1 MSDYQDGPHYGYN
14 PYGSEDERPAGAQPT
29 QQQPTQGQA
38 PYQTPQYPQQSE
50 AGQDQQP
57 TQQQPTQQY
66 AQQPTQSYAQQPAQ
80 QGYAY
85 PQDQYAQQKY
95 ASSYQQAYQPAP
107 QQPASGGDGKKGTPR
122 MFVFV
127 LGLVGGLAG
136 AIALVAALYFGG
148 IIGGGSSDSDD
159 SSAPASSSGTTKNV
173 TITPSDEDSTV
184 AEAVAEKCL
193 PSVVTITVETDD
205 GESLGSGVILDTDGD
220 ILTNY
225 HLFEYGNNSISVD
238 IEGKTY
244 SAELVGSD
252 ESSDIAVIKADLEG
266 ASVTPIERGDSD
278 DLVVGSWVMTIGS
291 PFGLEQS
298 VSSGIVSAL
307 YRSTTMASQS
317 GTAIYANL
325 IQVDAAVNT
334 GNSGGALVNDQGQLV
349 GISTLVTSSS
359 GDFSGIAFAIPG
371 NYALS
376 LADKIIAGEKI
387 THAYIGLSLSTVNEQ
402 NAKYNNLS
410 VDQGAYVAEV
420 ADDGPADQ
428 AGIEQGDIITAVDG
442 ESITSAD
449 SLLVAIREH
458 SEGDVIKVTYNRD
471 GKEDTVEVTLGNDE
485 ELQKQQAAERMQQ
498 SQGDGDSQSFNPFD
512 PFSIGQ

>member
-29 QQQPTQGQA
+29 QQQPTQ
-38 PYQTPQYPQQSE
+38 
-50 AGQDQQP
+50 
-57 TQQQPTQQY
+57 QY
-66 AQQPTQSYAQQPAQ
+66 ARQTTQSYAQQPTQ
-80 QGYAY
+80 RGYAY
-85 PQDQYAQQKY
+85 SQDQYAQQKY
-95 ASSYQQAYQPAP
+95 ASSYQQACQPAP
-107 QQPASGGDGKKGTPR
+107 QQPATGDDGKKKGGEGKT
-122 MFVFV
+122 FLF
-127 LGLVGGLAG
+127 GLVGGVVGAI
-136 AIALVAALYFGG
+136 AIALVLSLSGLL
-148 IIGGGSSDSDD
+148 GGGSS
-159 SSAPASSSGTTKNV
+159 SSGSTGGTSGSTSAGGTTKNV